1 MKRTK
6 SLTMTERH
14 RQLKALA
21 DLPDNRID
29 TSDIQ
34 ELTVEQMRLAVRGQ
48 WYRPVKKPVT
58 IRLDMDVLEWLKK
71 DGRGYQTKANR
82 LLRTEMLR
90 SLRKKEVQRAPEPP
104 KRKKARQR

>member
-1 MKRTK
+1 
-6 SLTMTERH
+6 MTERR
-14 RQLKALA
+14 RQLKAIA
-21 DLPDNRID
+21 DLPDNWID

-34 ELTVEQMRLAVRGQ
+34 ELTMEQMRRAARGQ
-48 WYRPVKKPVT
+48 LYRPVKKPVT

-90 SLRKKEVQRAPEPP
+90 ALRKKEVQRAPELP
-104 KRKKARQR
+104 KRKKAREG